1 MSTTPALMD
10 NATAP
15 GSRRSAGETT
25 STLVNRLW
33 SYCEL
38 LRHSGVST
46 LDYVEQL
53 TYLLFL
59 KMADERANRPAR
71 FRKNMPEEPL
81 VPPGLDWQSL
91 ISRSAEDL
99 VDHYEHVLRQLGRNG
114 GTMLGEVFTKAQN
127 KIHEPA
133 VLERLIKDLI
143 DPYSWTRENQDLKGD
158 AYEGLL
164 QRGAEDRKTGA
175 GQYFTPRPLIDA
187 MVDCLQPRPGESITD
202 PACGTGGFLIAAH
215 AHIVERYEEQLYGEE
230 ARKLQTGAITGYE
243 LVRETARLA
252 LMNMLLHGIGTSEA
266 RPLITIQDSLAKSP
280 HKFYDI
286 VLANP
291 PFGVGSV
298 TGEAYTSRKD
308 FWTQTT
314 NKQLNF
320 VQHIYTLL
328 KTNGR
333 AALVLPDNVLFEG
346 GSGAEIRR
354 RLLDL
359 TNVHTLL
366 RLPTGIFYANG
377 VKANVLFFDK
387 RPPRPGSK
395 PATKQLWVYDFRT
408 DQRFTLKQRA
418 LRREHLDEFV
428 AAFHSGG
435 TDHSARK
442 PSERFHPYEYDEL
455 IARDK
460 VNLDLTVLQPAS
472 ASSAAL
478 APPDVIAQEIVEDL
492 ETALAEFTAVAQA
505 LKEAASTK
513 AADSTP
519 TGAVDT
525 AVDLTGTTG
534 TTNATGIS
542 KDDNSND
549 DTTQER

>member
-1 MSTTPALMD
+1 MSSSTEKPAPASPADAVASSAPGVVSVHQTTEAKIKVTPA
-10 NATAP
+10 AP
-15 GSRRSAGETT
+15 AST

-59 KMADERANRPAR
+59 KMADERANRPAI
-71 FRKNMPEEPL
+71 FRRNSPEQPL
-81 VPPGLDWQSL
+81 VPEGRDWKSL
-91 ISRSAEDL
+91 MTRSAEAL
-99 VDHYEHVLRQLGRNG
+99 LDHYEFILKDLGQRG

-127 KIHEPA
+127 KIQEPA

-143 DPYSWTRENQDLKGD
+143 NPYTWTTENQDLKGD

-187 MVDCLQPRPGESITD
+187 MVDCVQPKPGETITD

-215 AHIVERYEEQLYGEE
+215 AHLVQNYENELYGDKGR
-230 ARKLQTGAITGYE
+230 ALQTGAITGYE
-243 LVRETARLA
+243 LVRETGRLA
-252 LMNMLLHGIGTSEA
+252 LMNMLLHGIGSSEA
-266 RPLITIQDSLAKSP
+266 KPLITIQDSLARPPKR
-280 HKFYDI
+280 HYDI

-298 TGEAYTSRKD
+298 TGESYTARTD

-320 VQHIYTLL
+320 VQHIYNLL

-346 GSGAEIRR
+346 GAGESIRR
-354 RLLDL
+354 NLLNLCD
-359 TNVHTLL
+359 VHTLL

-387 RPPRPGSK
+387 TGQRTGGRPGTRK
-395 PATKQLWVYDFRT
+395 LWVYDFRT
-408 DQRFTLKQRA
+408 DQRFTLKQRQ
-418 LRREHLDEFV
+418 LGRQHLDDFV
-428 AAFHSGG
+428 TAYHSGG
-435 TDHSARK
+435 RDFTKRT
-442 PSERFHPYEYDEL
+442 PSDRFRPYDYDEL

-460 VNLDLTVLQPAS
+460 VNLDLAVLQSDAAATTKYAS
-472 ASSAAL
+472 
-478 APPDVIAQEIVEDL
+478 PDAIAQEIVDEL
-492 ETALAEFTAVAQA
+492 EVALAEFTAVVRA
-505 LKEAASTK
+505 LKKDAPPST
-513 AADSTP
+513 DS
-519 TGAVDT
+519 
-525 AVDLTGTTG
+525 
-534 TTNATGIS
+534 
-542 KDDNSND
+542 K
-549 DTTQER
+549 

>member
-1 MSTTPALMD
+1 MES
-10 NATAP
+10 
-15 GSRRSAGETT
+15 T

-59 KMADERANRPAR
+59 KMADERTKRPAR
-71 FRKNMPEEPL
+71 FRRNIPEEPL
-81 VPPGLDWQSL
+81 IPAGRDWTSL
-91 ISRSAEDL
+91 TTRSAEAL
-99 VDHYEHVLRQLGRNG
+99 LDHYEFVLRDLGQRG
-114 GTMLGEVFTKAQN
+114 GTMLGEVFTKATN

-143 DPYSWTRENQDLKGD
+143 DPYTWTTENQDLKGD

-187 MVDCLQPRPGESITD
+187 MVDCVQPKLGETITD

-215 AHIVERYEEQLYGEE
+215 ANIAARYEDKLYGDEG
-230 ARKLQTGAITGYE
+230 RKLQTGAITGYE

-266 RPLITIQDSLAKSP
+266 KPLITVQDSLAKP
-280 HKFYDI
+280 PQKFYDI

-298 TGEAYTSRKD
+298 TGEAYTARTD

-320 VQHIYTLL
+320 VQHIYNLL

-346 GSGAEIRR
+346 GAGAEIRR

-359 TNVHTLL
+359 CNVHTLL

-387 RPPRPGSK
+387 TGQRTGGR
-395 PATKQLWVYDFRT
+395 PATQQLWVYDFRT
-408 DQRFTLKQRA
+408 DQRFTLKQRQ
-418 LRREHLDEFV
+418 LRREHLDDFV
-428 AAFHSGG
+428 AAYHSGG
-435 TDHSARK
+435 SDYSARK
-442 PSERFHPYEYDEL
+442 STERFRAYSYDEL

-460 VNLDLTVLQPAS
+460 VNLDLTVLQSAS
-472 ASSAAL
+472 AASAAL
-478 APPDVIAQEIVEDL
+478 ASPDVIAQEIVDEL
-492 ETALAEFTAVAQA
+492 EAALAEFTAVARA
-505 LKEAASTK
+505 LKKGAQ
-513 AADSTP
+513 P
-519 TGAVDT
+519 TGDT
-525 AVDLTGTTG
+525 STTG
-534 TTNATGIS
+534 NA
-542 KDDNSND
+542 
-549 DTTQER
+549 DTDQER

>member
-1 MSTTPALMD
+1 MSTDKSATPIQPSD
-10 NATAP
+10 QQVP
-15 GSRRSAGETT
+15 T

-59 KMADERANRPAR
+59 KMADERAKRPVK
-71 FRKNMPEEPL
+71 FRRNAPEAPL
-81 VPPGLDWQSL
+81 VPEGRDWTSL
-91 ISRSAEDL
+91 TTRSAEAL
-99 VDHYEHVLRQLGRNG
+99 LDHYEFILKDLGQRG
-114 GTMLGEVFTKAQN
+114 GTMLGEVFTKASN

-143 DPYSWTRENQDLKGD
+143 DPHTWTTENQDLKGD

-187 MVDCLQPRPGESITD
+187 MVDCVRPKIGETITD

-215 AHIVERYEEQLYGEE
+215 AHIATRYEDELYGDEG
-230 ARKLQTGAITGYE
+230 RKLQTGSITGYE

-266 RPLITIQDSLAKSP
+266 KPLITIQDSLAKP
-280 HKFYDI
+280 IHKHYDI

-298 TGEAYTSRKD
+298 TGEAYTARTD
-308 FWTQTT
+308 FWAPTT

-320 VQHIYTLL
+320 VQHIYNLL

-333 AALVLPDNVLFEG
+333 GALVLPDNVLFEG
-346 GSGAEIRR
+346 GAGTTIRR
-354 RLLDL
+354 NLLDL
-359 TNVHTLL
+359 CDVHTLL

-387 RPPRPGSK
+387 TGQRSGGRPG
-395 PATKQLWVYDFRT
+395 TRQLWVYDFRT
-408 DQRFTLKQRA
+408 DQRFTLKQRQ
-418 LRREHLDEFV
+418 LSREHLDDFV
-428 AAFHSGG
+428 AAYHSGG
-435 TDHSARK
+435 SDYSERK
-442 PSERFHPYEYDEL
+442 PSERFRAFDYDEL

-460 VNLDLTVLQPAS
+460 VNLDLTVLQS
-472 ASSAAL
+472 ASSSDTVFAS
-478 APPDVIAQEIVEDL
+478 PDVIAQEIVDEL
-492 ETALAEFTAVAQA
+492 EAALAQFTAVARA
-505 LKEAASTK
+505 LKTGVQ
-513 AADSTP
+513 AADDSTTESEEAP
-519 TGAVDT
+519 
-525 AVDLTGTTG
+525 
-534 TTNATGIS
+534 
-542 KDDNSND
+542 
-549 DTTQER
+549 ER

>member
-1 MSTTPALMD
+1 MSSTPIRV
-10 NATAP
+10 NSATP
-15 GSRRSAGETT
+15 RRSAGETT

-71 FRKNMPEEPL
+71 FRKNAPDQPL
-81 VPPGLDWQSL
+81 VPEGLDWPSL
-91 ISRSAEDL
+91 TSRSAEDL
-99 VDHYEHVLRQLGRNG
+99 VDHYEHILRELGRKG

-133 VLERLIKDLI
+133 VLERLVKDLI
-143 DPYSWTRENQDLKGD
+143 DPYTWTRENQDLKGD

-175 GQYFTPRPLIDA
+175 GQYFTPRALIDA
-187 MVDCLQPRPGESITD
+187 MVDCVQPQPREWITD

-215 AHIVERYEEQLYGEE
+215 AHIVEHHEERLYSDE
-230 ARKLQTGAITGYE
+230 ARQLQTGAITGYE

-252 LMNMLLHGIGTSEA
+252 LMNMLLHGIGTSEGH
-266 RPLITIQDSLAKSP
+266 PLITVQDSLAKSP

-286 VLANP
+286 VFANP

-298 TGEAYTSRKD
+298 TGEAYTARND

-320 VQHIYTLL
+320 VQHIHTLL

-346 GSGAEIRR
+346 GAGAEIRR

-387 RPPRPGSK
+387 VPPRAGGG
-395 PATKQLWVYDFRT
+395 PATKRLWVYDFRT

-418 LRREHLDEFV
+418 LRREHLDDFV

-442 PSERFHPYEYDEL
+442 PSERFRSYEYDEL

-460 VNLDLTVLQPAS
+460 VNLDLTVLQSAS
-472 ASSAAL
+472 ASSAVL
-478 APPDVIAQEIVEDL
+478 APPDVIAQEIVDEL
-492 ETALAEFTAVAQA
+492 EIALAEFTAVAQA
-505 LKEAASTK
+505 LKKATST
-513 AADSTP
+513 SFT
-519 TGAVDT
+519 
-525 AVDLTGTTG
+525 
-534 TTNATGIS
+534 ATGS
-542 KDDNSND
+542 GATS
-549 DTTQER
+549 TTSTTDETDQER